1 MKRMVYHLSLCLSLL
16 LLFSSCHKDF
26 DVTPPNTQTNQ
37 SLYSSE
43 TGYLS
48 VLAKV
53 YGSMALT
60 GNAGPAGLGDVA
72 GIDEGTSDFLR
83 LFWKAQEL
91 STDEAVVA
99 WNDPG
104 IQDFHNMN
112 WSSVNPM
119 LQGLYFRSIYV
130 ITLTNEFI
138 RESSEAKLS
147 ERGVSGEDAAR
158 IKQMT
163 AEARF
168 VRAFQYWVLMDLYE
182 NPTFITE
189 ANEIGSFQPNQ
200 IKAKELFAYIE
211 KELLA
216 IETTLSEPGTSAY
229 GRADKAAVWSLL
241 ARMYLNAELYTK
253 EAKYNEAATYADK
266 VIKSGKYK
274 LLDDYRWLL
283 LADNSVNNPEF
294 IWTLNYDGIKTKNF
308 GGTTF
313 LVNASVGGDMD
324 RTVSGLGGWGGI
336 RTTKNLPQLFTDQ
349 DGNPDFT
356 GKYDKRAQFVEGS
369 QKLEIESISEFKD
382 GLGVAK
388 FRNRTRTGGFGS
400 DPEKTFSDI
409 DFPVFRLAEMYLIYA
424 ECAARNAGN
433 ATAAK
438 AVEYINELRKR
449 AIGNNS
455 GDIQSATLNPDF
467 VLDERAREL
476 YWEGHRRTDLRRHKK
491 FVEGTY
497 LWPWKGGIKNG
508 TGVQE
513 FRNIYP
519 IPNAEIASNPNIKQ
533 NKGY

>member
-1 MKRMVYHLSLCLSLL
+1 MKRIAFYLSLCFTAL
-16 LLFSSCHKDF
+16 LLFSSCHKDL
-26 DVTPPNTQTNQ
+26 DVTPPNTKTNQ
-37 SLYSSE
+37 SLFSDES
-43 TGYLS
+43 GYLS

-112 WSSVNPM
+112 WSSANPM

-130 ITLTNEFI
+130 ITLCNEFI
-138 RESSEAKLS
+138 RESEAGKVS
-147 ERGVSGEDAAR
+147 SRGITGEEAAR
-158 IKQMT
+158 IKQMA
-163 AEARF
+163 AEVRF

-189 ANEIGSFQPNQ
+189 ADGIGTFKPRQAQ
-200 IKAKELFAYIE
+200 AKELFAYIE
-211 KELLA
+211 KELLE
-216 IETTLSEPGTSAY
+216 IEPALSEPGTALY
-229 GRADKAAVWSLL
+229 GRADKAAAWSLL
-241 ARMYLNAELYTK
+241 ARMYLNAEVYIK
-253 EAKYNEAATYADK
+253 QPKYNEAAQYAEK
-266 VIKSGKYK
+266 VINQKQFR
-274 LLDDYRWLL
+274 LLSDYRWLL
-283 LADNSVNNPEF
+283 LADNNVKNPEF

-324 RTVSGLGGWGGI
+324 KKVSGLGGWGGI
-336 RTTKNLPQLFTDQ
+336 RTTKNLPQLFKDQ
-349 DGNPDFT
+349 DGNPDFA
-356 GKYDKRAQFVEGS
+356 GNYDKRAQFTEGS
-369 QKLEIESISEFKD
+369 QKLEIENISDFKE
-382 GLGVAK
+382 GLAVIK
-388 FRNRTRTGGFGS
+388 YRNRTRTGGFGS

-424 ECAARNAGN
+424 EAAVRNAS
-433 ATAAK
+433 TASAGK
-438 AVEYINELRKR
+438 ALTYVNELRSR
-449 AIGNNS
+449 AV
-455 GDIQSATLNPDF
+455 GDSTSNISSTVLDLNF
-467 VLDERAREL
+467 ILDERAREL

-491 FVEGTY
+491 FVEATY

-508 TGVQE
+508 TGVAD